1 MVCENH
7 ILHSVK
13 ATAWL
18 VNGKS
23 KIHHT
28 LSNYKSH
35 PHLDN

>member
-13 ATAWL
+13 AYWL